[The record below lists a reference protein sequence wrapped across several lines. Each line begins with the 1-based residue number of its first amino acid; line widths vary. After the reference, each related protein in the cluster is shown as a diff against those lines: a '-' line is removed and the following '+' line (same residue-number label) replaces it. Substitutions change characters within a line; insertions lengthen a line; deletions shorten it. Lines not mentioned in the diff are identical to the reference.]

1 MTQGSVLDGNDEIQQ
16 MMPVVVGMQECRCP
30 FQQNVA
36 QLTGVADAMV
46 TANKYTCAC
55 WRCQI
60 STHCYI
66 PTPGP
71 ESHTCAL
78 CAVAVQRPC

>member
-46 TANKYTCAC
+46 TA
-55 WRCQI
+55 
-60 STHCYI
+60 
-66 PTPGP
+66 
-71 ESHTCAL
+71 
-78 CAVAVQRPC
+78 